1 MNNLENEFTPSIER
15 LKTLIEER
23 ALELQNKINDYS
35 NNIEAQGL
43 EFNNR
48 LEELANSAKVSID
61 NKVADIDSI
70 VNNITEKIDSLLS
83 EKNNQFEELKSNY
96 ESISL
101 SLIEIRENISNSI
114 NDKISEANSI
124 IEESLVSVE
133 ENSKEKYEQFIARLN
148 SNLEQTIYLLMNDA
162 KEFVQKAKEDMIEA
176 NLGEYND
183 KLENMKGIVEAL
195 EADISKYASEIDAR
209 LEEINLTYEDKTNII
224 LQDLE
229 TRTDALTEK
238 LNDTIVSIDNML
250 DEKTSDI
257 SSEYDILKS
266 QANDIAH
273 DIEQYME
280 TVKVFDKAEE
290 MAEFIKEDVS
300 KLAVLVEETKS
311 NTVDM
316 NKTISEFNNLKDMY
330 NEILEY
336 YNSIE
341 SQRDSLRTTQEQVS
355 VLMEMSED
363 IQNKFITIS
372 ESNTAIE
379 NTQEGI
385 QVVIDIASQIEE
397 KLNIIKDKEEYADNI
412 LDEIRRA
419 EVDVNDVL
427 AKVESIRSSMDEAK
441 EIRKEFMEKV
451 YSLERDMEKV
461 NKSDKKVQTFLSK
474 LEELHIIIEEM
485 GIQRENLRHMK
496 TQYDQYNDT
505 VTKNLER
512 AEYFV
517 RYLETLLSNA
527 DQYLGESAKP
537 TSKRLKSNDDRK
549 KTEIIIKLYKEGWKP
564 EDIVKN
570 TSYSIDEVS
579 RVINKWKDDKSKG

>member
-1 MNNLENEFTPSIER
+1 MLFF
-15 LKTLIEER
+15 
-23 ALELQNKINDYS
+23 A
-35 NNIEAQGL
+35 
-43 EFNNR
+43 
-48 LEELANSAKVSID
+48 
-61 NKVADIDSI
+61 
-70 VNNITEKIDSLLS
+70 
-83 EKNNQFEELKSNY
+83 
-96 ESISL
+96 ISL
-101 SLIEIRENISNSI
+101 VVIC
-114 NDKISEANSI
+114 
-124 IEESLVSVE
+124 
-133 ENSKEKYEQFIARLN
+133 
-148 SNLEQTIYLLMNDA
+148 
-162 KEFVQKAKEDMIEA
+162 
-176 NLGEYND
+176 
-183 KLENMKGIVEAL
+183 
-195 EADISKYASEIDAR
+195 
-209 LEEINLTYEDKTNII
+209 
-224 LQDLE
+224 
-229 TRTDALTEK
+229 
-238 LNDTIVSIDNML
+238 
-250 DEKTSDI
+250 
-257 SSEYDILKS
+257 
-266 QANDIAH
+266 
-273 DIEQYME
+273 
-280 TVKVFDKAEE
+280 E
-290 MAEFIKEDVS
+290 MF
-300 KLAVLVEETKS
+300 
-311 NTVDM
+311 
-316 NKTISEFNNLKDMY
+316 
-330 NEILEY
+330 
-336 YNSIE
+336 
-341 SQRDSLRTTQEQVS
+341 
-355 VLMEMSED
+355 
-363 IQNKFITIS
+363 
-372 ESNTAIE
+372 NTAIE